1 MNIRNRNGAI
11 TGMVLVAAIADAAQ
25 QGRADVARGQVLAK
39 QWCSQCHGIDPNKS
53 SLTPK
58 VPSFSEIAA
67 EPSVIEPSLRVF
79 LRTSHPTMPN
89 LILNQDD
96 TDDIVSYILSLKPV
110 R

>member
-1 MNIRNRNGAI
+1 MNIQNRISATAGV
-11 TGMVLVAAIADAAQ
+11 VLVAAIAGTGQAKADA
-25 QGRADVARGQVLAK
+25 ARGQALAK
-39 QWCSQCHGIDPNKS
+39 QWCSQCHGVGPDEL

-58 VPSFSEIAA
+58 MPSFSEIAA
-67 EPSVIEPSLRVF
+67 EPSVTEPALRVF

-96 TDDIVSYILSLKPV
+96 TDDLVSYILSLKPE